1 MTIFAAAP
9 ALFFICIVLIDAFE
23 SIVLPRR
30 VMRRVRLT
38 RYFYQ
43 HTWRPFASLARRIK
57 SAKRRES
64 VLSYYGPLSLILL
77 LCLWAFLLILSFALL
92 QWSLV
97 EQLNTPDKSSP
108 FTTYLYMSGVIFFT
122 LGFGDVTPIDA
133 SGRFIAVIEA
143 GMGFGFLAIVIGYLP
158 VIYQSYSQREVN
170 ISLLDARAG
179 TPPTATE
186 LLRRHCKNEL
196 MDELATLLRDW
207 ERWCAEL
214 MESHLS
220 YPVLSYFRSQH
231 DNQSW
236 LAALTAILDTSAL
249 VIVGIEGSPR
259 RQAQL
264 TFAIAR
270 HAVVDLSQV
279 YGLPPRPPASDR
291 LPSSDLARMRD
302 YLTAAEVPL
311 RDGPDSV
318 EKLTE
323 LRLMYEPYVNA
334 LAAHL
339 LTPLPPWV
347 MAAAVIDNWQTSAWA
362 RISAR
367 GARSSRIGEVTNQK
381 TRVYEERGIHATGSD
396 DHF

>member
-1 MTIFAAAP
+1 MTIFAAAL
-9 ALFFICIVLIDAFE
+9 ALFFIVIVLIDAFE

-38 RYFYQ
+38 RFFYQ
-43 HTWRPFASLARRIK
+43 HTWRPFAALARQIK
-57 SAKRRES
+57 SAKRRET

-77 LCLWAFLLILSFALL
+77 LCLWAFLLILSFAIL
-92 QWSLV
+92 QWSLG
-97 EQLNTPDKSSP
+97 EPLHTPENYSS
-108 FTTYLYMSGVIFFT
+108 FGTYLYMSGVIFFT
-122 LGFGDVTPIDA
+122 LGFGDVTPVEA

-158 VIYQSYSQREVN
+158 VIYQSYSQREAN

-196 MDELATLLRDW
+196 MDELAMLLRDW

-270 HAVVDLSQV
+270 HAVVDLAQV
-279 YGLPPRPPASDR
+279 YGLPPRPPKNDR
-291 LPSSDLARMRD
+291 LPESDLKRMRE
-302 YLTAAEVPL
+302 YLAAAEVPL
-311 RDGPDSV
+311 RDGPASD
-318 EKLTE
+318 EKLIE
-323 LRLMYEPYVNA
+323 LRRMYEPYVNA

-347 MAAAVIDNWQTSAWA
+347 MSATVLDNWQTSAWA
-362 RISAR
+362 RISSR
-367 GARSSRIGEVTNQK
+367 EPKSSAVSSLNRKMG
-381 TRVYEERGIHATGSD
+381 RVYEEKGIHATGSD